1 MAWRIRFSA
10 AAEKA
15 LGKLDRQNRRRLI
28 EFLDTRVTPEPRLT
42 GKAMRGDERAWRYRV
57 GSYRIVCDIDDRT
70 QTVYVVRVGHRSSVY
85 E

>member
-10 AAEKA
+10 GAEKA
-15 LGKLDRQNRRRLI
+15 LGKLDGQIRRRLI
-28 EFLDTRVTPEPRLT
+28 EFLETRVTADPRRT

-57 GSYRIVCDIDDRT
+57 GSYRVVCDIDDRT
-70 QTVYVVRVGHRSSVY
+70 QTVYVVRVGHRGSVY

>member
-15 LGKLDRQNRRRLI
+15 LVKLDRPTSRRLLD
-28 EFLDTRVTPEPRLT
+28 FLETRTIPEPRRT

-57 GSYRIVCDIDDRT
+57 GNYRIVCDIDDRT

>member
-1 MAWRIRFSA
+1 VLSA
-10 AAEKA
+10 HRAQSKHEQPKAEPS
-15 LGKLDRQNRRRLI
+15 NVRLI
-28 EFLDTRVTPEPRLT
+28 DFLEKRVAPEPRRT